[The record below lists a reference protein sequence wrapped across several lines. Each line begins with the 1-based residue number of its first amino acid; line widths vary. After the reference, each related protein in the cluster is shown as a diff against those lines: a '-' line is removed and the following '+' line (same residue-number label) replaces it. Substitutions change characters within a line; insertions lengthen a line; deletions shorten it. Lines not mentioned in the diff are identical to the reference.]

1 MVVSQ
6 VTCIKPWPSK
16 IIFIYNQP
24 DSLNADDLGQMCF
37 NPAKLW
43 QLQHYPHPTNV
54 RWGWYNTSDFLT
66 VDTSSGAQVYEM
78 IGIGEYKLQQ
88 GEATGL

>member
-1 MVVSQ
+1 
-6 VTCIKPWPSK
+6 
-16 IIFIYNQP
+16 
-24 DSLNADDLGQMCF
+24 MCF

-88 GEATGL
+88 GEVTGL